1 MTKLDIELSG
11 PELVETKSDLA
22 EAAKMKY
29 LTRDNAVFLETEGHM
44 LTVHV
49 DGEVHPA
56 VYLHCS
62 FPHKNNRIFIS
73 VRTGE
78 NEEIGMIESLDEFQS
93 DTVTLLE
100 EHINLR
106 YFAPEITTINKINEE
121 FGYSYW
127 DTETSSGNCYFT
139 VRSGRGNVTAVTA
152 NRVLITDVDGNRF
165 IIKDLNAL
173 TEKEYRMVE
182 MLMG

>member
-1 MTKLDIELSG
+1 MTKLDLDHSSHGLGEA
-11 PELVETKSDLA
+11 KSDLA
-22 EAAKMKY
+22 EAAKMNY
-29 LTRDNAVFLETEGHM
+29 LTTDNAMFLETEGHM
-44 LTVHV
+44 LTIRV
-49 DGEVHPA
+49 DGKVFPA

-62 FPHKNNRIFIS
+62 FPHMNNRIFIS

-78 NEEIGMIESLDEFQS
+78 KEEIGIIKSLDEFPS
-93 DTVTLLE
+93 EIVSLLE

-106 YFAPEITTINKINEE
+106 YFAPEITKINKINEE

-139 VRSGRGNVTAVTA
+139 VRSGRGNVTVVTT

-165 IIKDLNAL
+165 IIKDVAAL
-173 TEKEYRMVE
+173 TDKEYRMVE
-182 MLMG
+182 MLMS